1 MTSDGASLIPGLA
14 WELTPGMAVGAQIE
28 SHLRDA
34 MRAGHLRAGDAL
46 PSSRRL
52 ADHLRVSRGTVSQVY
67 EQLAAEGYV
76 DSRPGAVPRVAMR
89 ASAPLAASSGPRRES
104 RLMVDFRPGVPDLA
118 SFPVQEWLRS
128 VGEAARGAGS
138 DLFGYGDPHGD
149 HALRSELASYLR
161 RVRGAA
167 TEVTDI
173 VVCSGFAQGAALVL
187 EGLRTVGIQTV
198 AVEDPGD
205 LSVGALAARVGLGVV
220 PVAVDEDGLDVVALS
235 QSGARA
241 VVVTPAHQSPTGA
254 ALSSPRRKALVDWAE
269 RVDGFII
276 EDDYDSEFRYDR
288 APLGVVQGLA
298 SSRVALIGSTSKTLA
313 PALRLGWVVAPAP
326 LVNAVADI
334 KFASDRGS
342 PSIEQRALAHMMTTR
357 RYDRHVRRMRGV
369 YSHRRRV
376 LADAVLQAAPLAR
389 LSGLAGGFHALLHLP
404 EGASE
409 AAVVAAARE
418 RSIGLY
424 PLSGYRTQV
433 RPAAPAL
440 VIGFGNCSTEN
451 ITAGIAEI
459 ADLLE
464 H

>member
-52 ADHLRVSRGTVSQVY
+52 ADHLGVSRGTVSQVY

-76 DSRPGAVPRVAMR
+76 DSRPGAVPRIAVR
-89 ASAPLAASSGPRRES
+89 AYAAPAASSGPRRQS

-118 SFPVQEWLRS
+118 SFPVQDWLRS

-167 TEVTDI
+167 TDVTDI
-173 VVCSGFAQGAALVL
+173 VVCAGFAQGAALVL

-205 LSVGALAARVGLGVV
+205 LSVGALAARVGLRVV
-220 PVAVDEDGLDVVALS
+220 PVAVDEDGLDVAALS

-254 ALSSPRRKALVDWAE
+254 ALSSHRRKALVQWAE
-269 RVDGFII
+269 RVDGYII
-276 EDDYDSEFRYDR
+276 EDDSDS
-288 APLGVVQGLA
+288 V
-298 SSRVALIGSTSKTLA
+298 
-313 PALRLGWVVAPAP
+313 LR
-326 LVNAVADI
+326 
-334 KFASDRGS
+334 
-342 PSIEQRALAHMMTTR
+342 
-357 RYDRHVRRMRGV
+357 
-369 YSHRRRV
+369 
-376 LADAVLQAAPLAR
+376 AAPLAR

-418 RSIGLY
+418 RSIGLHA
-424 PLSGYRTQV
+424 LSGYRTRA

-440 VIGFGNCSTEN
+440 VIGFGNCSAEN
-451 ITAGIAEI
+451 ITSGIAEI